1 LGTTHLHET
10 ILEYEAIFQLKNHML
25 LHWFTPSTLLDNVA
39 IQQWNRSYVQF
50 LLIFVY
56 MPVVQSNCHLMHLM
70 ISSIAMALHSQKLG
84 QTIWSKWPP
93 QVMSTLQW
101 HHHTQTNL
109 LWIAPAIQYYI
120 KPDGEQKNKIQQF
133 NSTVTLNLKPNA

>member
-1 LGTTHLHET
+1 MMT
-10 ILEYEAIFQLKNHML
+10 I
-25 LHWFTPSTLLDNVA
+25 
-39 IQQWNRSYVQF
+39 QF
-50 LLIFVY
+50 LLILVC
-56 MPVVQSNCHLMHLM
+56 MPVVQSNCHLVHLM

-84 QTIWSKWPP
+84 QTIRSEWPP

-109 LWIAPAIQYYI
+109 LWIAPAIEYYI
-120 KPDGEQKNKIQQF
+120 KPHGEQKIIIQQL